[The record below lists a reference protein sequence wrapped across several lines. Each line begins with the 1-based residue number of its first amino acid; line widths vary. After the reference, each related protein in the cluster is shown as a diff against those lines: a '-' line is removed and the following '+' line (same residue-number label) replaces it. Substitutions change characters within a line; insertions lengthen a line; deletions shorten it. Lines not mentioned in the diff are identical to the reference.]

1 MAQRMLAGAK
11 LGYQIFDVGT
21 ELFGLF
27 LSVTD
32 LEASHGELSLGIMEV
47 IGGELADAPKP

>member
-1 MAQRMLAGAK
+1 MTQRMLPGAK
-11 LGYQIFDVGT
+11 LAHQLLDVGT

-32 LEASHGELSLGIMEV
+32 LEARYGELSLGIMEV